1 MRGMLMNLPTPSDL
15 KKRRIKL
22 GLTQSELAKG
32 AGVSQSLIA
41 RIESGNVDP
50 RLSTLQKIVDALYK
64 DEKAHAIVRDIMHS
78 PVIYTKPTDSVENAV
93 EIMEKYGF
101 SQVPV
106 IDNGVPVGSISE
118 DMVVR
123 FMTNKTDNAIKQL
136 SHIEV
141 QKIMEESFPTVSPNA
156 EVNVVSHIL
165 EYSPAV
171 LILDQGRVI
180 GVVTKHDVMRL
191 LHG

>member
-1 MRGMLMNLPTPSDL
+1 MNLPTPSDL

-22 GLTQSELAKG
+22 GLTQSELAKR
-32 AGVSQSLIA
+32 AGVSQALIA

-50 RLSTLQKIVDALYK
+50 RLSTLQKIVDALDK

-141 QKIMEESFPTVSPNA
+141 QKIMEESFPTVSPNT

-171 LILDQGRVI
+171 LILDKGRVI